1 MDKHSIRTKG
11 LNKIISYLEANT
23 PSESKFNY
31 KINRIGSLSKVDG
44 KKVKSY
50 PSTKFLAAL
59 KKELNDIEEQGRFQE
74 TLENALTNT
83 LIYLTYLQD
92 KDVKENFVDRLSE
105 NYLSRHISEEFLD
118 KVSEWQTEKIPVEAK
133 GVIDY
138 EDVSI
143 RIFRN
148 DKEIYKDDFSHKLV
162 QIDKFDLEV
171 EFIYKNQIKTVELD
185 KNTSEIDVQF
195 DLPDKP
201 GNKTESEPEQ
211 DSNTY
216 VCDNCGRE
224 FEKEGTIK
232 AHEKTCGNNQES
244 SLSNGSKNTNKNDS
258 DSKKDEDSSRKR
270 EKTERNRYAS
280 IITERISSV
289 LQNLFTLGL
298 GLLKFPF
305 VLAKKV
311 LGFLYDD
318 NVIAIIAILV
328 FLGWVVT
335 EDVSYSS
342 ESGVN
347 YNISPEVKDSV
358 QNEDYNPSKVK
369 ELVHEKINIER
380 SERGLSNLSYSNDL
394 EEIADYHSTDMAQK
408 GYFSHDSP
416 SGESR
421 SDRYEKYNYDCRIR
435 LGNIYY
441 TGGEN
446 IGTSYYDIS
455 VDVSYED
462 SVFVDTN
469 DELAETIVQGWMHS
483 EGHRKN
489 ILKPYWE
496 REGIGL
502 AARQTEDGK
511 KIYATQNF
519 C

>member
-23 PSESKFNY
+23 PSESKFDY
-31 KINRIGSLSKVDG
+31 KINRIGDLSKVDG
-44 KKVKSY
+44 KKVESY
-50 PSTKFLAAL
+50 PSTKFLTAL
-59 KKELNDIEEQGRFQE
+59 KRELNDIEEQGRFQE
-74 TLENALTNT
+74 ILENALTNT

-92 KDVKENFVDRLSE
+92 KDVKEDFVDRLSE
-105 NYLSRHISEEFLD
+105 SYLSRHISDEFLD
-118 KVSEWQTEKIPVEAK
+118 EVSEWQTEKIPVEAK

-138 EDVSI
+138 EDVSV
-143 RIFRN
+143 RIFRD
-148 DKEIYKDDFSHKLV
+148 DKEIYKGDFSHKLV
-162 QIDKFDLEV
+162 RIDRFDLEV
-171 EFIYKNQIKTVELD
+171 EFIYKNQIKTVKLD

-195 DLPDKP
+195 DLPDKL
-201 GNKTESEPEQ
+201 GNETESKP

-232 AHEKTCGNNQES
+232 AHEKTCGNNQENNVS
-244 SLSNGSKNTNKNDS
+244 TRSKNANESNS
-258 DSKKDEDSSRKR
+258 NSEKDENSSRKR
-270 EKTERNRYAS
+270 GRSEKNGYAAK
-280 IITERISSV
+280 IAEEFYNI
-289 LQNLFTLGL
+289 LQKLFSLGI
-298 GLLKFPF
+298 GLIKFPF
-305 VLAKKV
+305 VLVRKV

-335 EDVSYSS
+335 DDISYSS
-342 ESGVN
+342 ESGIN
-347 YNISPEVKDSV
+347 YNISPEVKDSI
-358 QNEDYNPSKVK
+358 QNEDYDPSKVK

-435 LGNIYY
+435 LGSIYY